1 MPSGSLT
8 NEEQVGNSTLGTLC
22 NNHYPLWLGNSQRAP
37 WGNCT
42 VYNCDASNMSTIPE
56 TNVTRNYEFS
66 ISRGQIYADGVLR
79 EVILINDQFP
89 GPLIEANWGDWIQV
103 TVHNNIKDPM
113 EGTSLHWHGQTQKG
127 TPWEDGVPNAGQCP
141 IAPGHS
147 FTYNYRALL
156 HGSSWYHAHYSAQF
170 SAGIAGPMI
179 VHGPSSLPYDIDVGP
194 VMLSDW
200 YHIPYF
206 ALVADAVG
214 TNLSLV
220 PPTSDS
226 NLINGRGRFNCS
238 DPSFDKNNQILASND
253 QDNITWTCV
262 DNAPLSAFR
271 FESKKTHRLR
281 LINHGANGVQKFTID
296 NHQMTVIAV
305 DYVPIQP
312 YTTDIVT
319 LGVGQRSDVLVIAND
334 DPTTSVWMRT
344 SAPGGEACGG
354 SDYPE
359 VLAAIYYEEANT
371 SLEPTTVSSANTNAT
386 ACVNDPLTSTVP
398 AYSITPS
405 NGSFV
410 QDIGLH
416 LVVNE
421 TGHFVFEI
429 NGQGFHADFN
439 VPILAQAQAGNFTFA
454 PEWNVYNFK
463 QNTSLILNITNNMPL
478 AHPFHLH
485 GHNFYVLNVNGPV
498 DYSNSAANGP
508 HGPVFANGSTWD
520 GAVINPAN
528 PTRRDG
534 IIIPPYGFAA
544 LQLELDNPG
553 VWPFHCHIAWHLSG
567 GQGMNIL
574 YNAAGIP
581 EIPSGFIEES
591 CQNWDY
597 YSTTNI
603 VDQIDSGA

>member
-1 MPSGSLT
+1 MPTGSLT

-22 NNHYPLWLGNSQRAP
+22 NDYYPLWLGNSERAP
-37 WGNCT
+37 WGDCT
-42 VYNCDASNMSTIPE
+42 VYNCDASDISTIPE
-56 TNVTRNYEFS
+56 TNVTRYYDFT
-66 ISRGQIYADGVLR
+66 ISRGQISADGVLR
-79 EVILINDQFP
+79 EVILINNQFP

-103 TVHNNIKDPM
+103 TVNNNIEDPM
-113 EGTSLHWHGQTQKG
+113 EGTSLHWHGQTQRG

-170 SAGIAGPMI
+170 SAGVAGPMI

-238 DPSFDKNNQILASND
+238 DPSFDKNNNILASND
-253 QDNITWTCV
+253 QDNMTWTCV
-262 DNAPLSAFR
+262 DDAPLSAFR
-271 FESKKTHRLR
+271 FESQKTHRLR

-312 YTTDIVT
+312 YTTDVIT
-319 LGVGQRSDVLVIAND
+319 LGVGQRSDVLVTANN

-371 SLEPTTVSSANTNAT
+371 SLEPTTVPSVDTNTT
-386 ACVNDPLTSTVP
+386 TCVNDPLQSTIP

-410 QDIGLH
+410 QDLGLH

-429 NGQGFHADFN
+429 NGQGFRADFN
-439 VPILAQAQAGNFTFA
+439 VPILAQAQAGNLTFA
-454 PEWNVYNFK
+454 SEWNVYNF
-463 QNTSLILNITNNMPL
+463 QHNTSLILNVTNNMPL
-478 AHPFHLH
+478 VSPLGSRVTVIIHPADFL
-485 GHNFYVLNVNGPV
+485 
-498 DYSNSAANGP
+498 
-508 HGPVFANGSTWD
+508 TT
-520 GAVINPAN
+520 GAPF
-528 PTRRDG
+528 
-534 IIIPPYGFAA
+534 PPSRS
-544 LQLELDNPG
+544 QLLRAQ
-553 VWPFHCHIAWHLSG
+553 C
-567 GQGMNIL
+567 
-574 YNAAGIP
+574 
-581 EIPSGFIEES
+581 
-591 CQNWDY
+591 
-597 YSTTNI
+597 
-603 VDQIDSGA
+603 